1 MQYKQR
7 GRNML
12 EKIHTT
18 AAIILAAGK
27 ASRYGSSKQ
36 LLQLNGK
43 TLLEHSISNAI
54 KVGYSPILIVSGAYH
69 KKIATLSLPDSVTL
83 IYNPDWELGMGNSL
97 AHGAKLLD
105 PESIDSLIIILAD
118 QPAVSPDTL
127 QRLTAAFQS
136 SDTSIVLSKNADSTG
151 PPALFSTSHLPALC
165 KLNHDEGAKTI
176 VSQYPDQTTLIDAPE
191 SAWDI
196 DTQETWQK
204 FCAFSRV

>member
-1 MQYKQR
+1 MS
-7 GRNML
+7 

-54 KVGYSPILIVSGAYH
+54 KIGCAPILVVSGAYH
-69 KKIATLSLPDSVTL
+69 KEIAELSLPASVTL

-97 AHGAKLLD
+97 ACGAKLLD
-105 PESIDSLIIILAD
+105 QESISSLIIILAD
-118 QPAVSPDTL
+118 QPAVTPDTL
-127 QRLTAAFQS
+127 QRLTAAFQPIE
-136 SDTSIVLSKNADSTG
+136 TSIVLSKNANSTG
-151 PPALFSTSHLPALC
+151 PPALFSSSHLPALC
-165 KLNHDEGAKTI
+165 ELTHDEGAKTI
-176 VSQYPDQTTLIDAPE
+176 VSQYPDQTTLIDTPE

-196 DTQETWQK
+196 DTQEIWQK
-204 FCAFSRV
+204 FCEFSKV